1 MIRKQ
6 RIFFL
11 LWVLLSGL
19 LPQQLSGQS
28 DVDIDSLQL
37 VLTDQIQ
44 HGNWRALRDM
54 ATFLDKPDYANRTRG
69 VLLHHTF
76 FTPSELDVAHATRE
90 QCLSFLYD
98 KRNQL
103 KFSDVLKAFYLT
115 PIENQTATINLKR
128 SETTE
133 TNPSVYFRILTNQFD
148 SLVSKKQET
157 YHCQKLIKKIA
168 ALETPESYD
177 WLRRTLTLLPFG
189 KNAIETNLAL
199 CEALANE
206 PSAENLKAVLTAM
219 EQGFV
224 PESLL
229 SVVCLQLTN
238 YTTSPRHARFLL
250 DSLGS
255 SELLRTAGYER
266 MYDTRLNFFY
276 EKVDYFAKIFLQ
288 DEAPEWLQNS
298 ARFDMLSTRTPR
310 LLFYLAAQM
319 YLKPEQ
325 TAYYVHYL
333 NRLTK
338 VDCRNA
344 MSSHLS
350 SSDATSDAIH
360 RISTIEK
367 QKDILRWWASHAE
380 DFEWD
385 ESEHRFVSKA
395 EATARAEELE
405 RQVRRLGSSNDSVA
419 FAAFVHLTE
428 GDPPTVV
435 AMVERFRPI
444 LRAYN
449 AHLPPLNYTY
459 LEQMTALSAYCRKH
473 GFSLRLPPHLTILMD
488 SLRQIISEQKRYKI
502 ENQILEQ
509 INITNIS
516 AIEFY
521 GLLYS
526 VNVDWGFSIGRIID
540 IFYSK
545 NWKQVIDNDAQLR
558 LYLKKSALFKNIG
571 VAGVSSMYDKK
582 FDRRDEYVRL
592 RLTHIARSESDGDIQ
607 DNVQDWRTTASL
619 AQKVEDSGRVVGNTY
634 DEASSDESI
643 ESRLRR
649 LQVDGTFSIAD
660 LNAIVAA
667 SKFSEAHR
675 PLVIKLLKKISP
687 LSTIRS
693 FKLKNWFKVSRDLV
707 AFADLE
713 IGAKDLDD
721 VIRVF
726 EIDDDAAIWAFIEAQ
741 TAVYSLAE
749 KATFWNA
756 MFKVSWFN
764 NVLYDNLL
772 KPARR
777 DSVLGVLRKYLTP
790 TDEVLSE
797 FEEQMTLVHIAELE
811 NMGKTLTEKLE
822 ATLALDAPDVMKMA
836 VQSAILARLNY
847 ADIGTA
853 VRYAYRYTRQE
864 EGSSLMSFL
873 TTDFGLPFFA
883 YTKEEWAQFIE
894 NHAIMSKMD
903 FYIFYLKRFGVVF
916 QTADG
921 KLDYAKIYEILR
933 FDAVQ
938 PFTTGGA
945 PRNFFTFGIIKL
957 LEFEF
962 KTTLGFHEKLN
973 ENQFFYINT
982 TTKRA
987 VEWRTFL
994 ITNKLVSVNSDGAIG
1009 FNEN

>member
-1 MIRKQ
+1 MIRKLS
-6 RIFFL
+6 IFFL
-11 LWVLLSGL
+11 LLTILSGL
-19 LPQQLSGQS
+19 FPPQLSGQS
-28 DVDIDSLQL
+28 DVNVDSLQL
-37 VLTDQIQ
+37 VLTEQIQ
-44 HGNWRALRDM
+44 RGNWRALRDM
-54 ATFLDKPDYANRTRG
+54 ATFLDKPAHANLARR
-69 VLLHHTF
+69 VLLNHTF
-76 FTPSELDVAHATRE
+76 FTPSELDVAQATRE
-90 QCLSFLYD
+90 QCLSFFYD
-98 KRNQL
+98 KRNDM
-103 KFSDVLKAFYLT
+103 KFSDILNAFYVT
-115 PIENQTATINLKR
+115 PIENQTETIHLTR
-128 SETTE
+128 VEAAE
-133 TNPSVYFRILTNQFD
+133 IDPSVSLRILTAQFD
-148 SLVSKKQET
+148 SLALKKQET
-157 YHCQKLIKKIA
+157 YDVQKLIRKIG

-189 KNAIETNLAL
+189 KKATTVNLAL

-206 PSAENLKAVLTAM
+206 PSAENLKTVLTAV

-224 PESLL
+224 PEALL
-229 SVVCLQLTN
+229 SVVCLQMTN
-238 YTTSPRHARFLL
+238 YTTSPRQARFLL

-266 MYDTRLNFFY
+266 MFDTRLNYFY
-276 EKVDYFAKIFLQ
+276 EKVDYFAKIFVQ
-288 DEAPEWLQNS
+288 HETPEWLQIS
-298 ARFDMLSTRTPR
+298 ARFDMLSTRMPR

-319 YLKPEQ
+319 RLKPQQ
-325 TAYYVHYL
+325 TAYYAHYL
-333 NRLTK
+333 NRLTN
-338 VDCRNA
+338 VDCKNA
-344 MSSHLS
+344 ISNL
-350 SSDATSDAIH
+350 ATSNTPN
-360 RISTIEK
+360 ISNIPISLNAIEK
-367 QKDILRWWASHAE
+367 QKDIVRWWAIHAE

-385 ESEHRFVSKA
+385 ESEQRFVSKA

-449 AHLPPLNYTY
+449 THLPPLNYTY

-473 GFSLRLPPHLTILMD
+473 GFALKLSPNLAILMD
-488 SLRQIISEQKRYKI
+488 SLRQPISEKTRYRI
-502 ENQILEQ
+502 ENQILAQ
-509 INITNIS
+509 ADIGDIS

-526 VNVDWGFSIGRIID
+526 ANADWGFSIGRIID

-545 NWKQVIDNDAQLR
+545 NWKRVLDNDAQLR

-582 FDRRDEYVRL
+582 FDRRDEHVRL
-592 RLTHIARSESDGDIQ
+592 RLAHIVRSESDGDIQ

-619 AQKVEDSGRVVGNTY
+619 AQKNEDSGGVAGHPY
-634 DEASSDESI
+634 DEASSDESV

-649 LQVDGTFSIAD
+649 LQVDGSFSIAD
-660 LNAIVAA
+660 LNAIVGA
-667 SKFSEAHR
+667 SKFSETYR
-675 PLVIKLLKKISP
+675 PLVIKLLKKITP
-687 LSTIRS
+687 LSSIRS
-693 FKLKNWFKVSRDLV
+693 FKLKNWFKVSRDLA

-726 EIDDDAAIWAFIEAQ
+726 EVDDDAAMWAFIEAQ
-741 TAVYSLAE
+741 TTLYTIAE
-749 KATFWNA
+749 KAGFWNS

-764 NVLYDNLL
+764 DVLYGNLL
-772 KPARR
+772 KPAQR

-790 TDEVLSE
+790 SDEVLSE
-797 FEEQMTLVHIAELE
+797 FEEQITLVHIAELE

-822 ATLALDAPDVMKMA
+822 STLALDAPDMMKTA
-836 VQSAILARLNY
+836 VQTAILARLTY
-847 ADIGTA
+847 EDIGTA

-864 EGSSLMSFL
+864 EGGALMSFL
-873 TTDFGLPFFA
+873 TMDFGLPFFT
-883 YTKEEWAQFIE
+883 YTKEEWGQFIE
-894 NHAIMSKMD
+894 NHLIMSKKD
-903 FYIFYLKRFGVVF
+903 FYIFYLKRFGVSF

-938 PFTTGGA
+938 PFTTGGS
-945 PRNFFTFGIIKL
+945 PRDFFTFGVIKL

-973 ENQFFYINT
+973 ENQSFYVIST
-982 TTKRA
+982 AKRA
-987 VEWRTFL
+987 TEWRTFL
-994 ITNKLVSVNSDGAIG
+994 LSKKLIKLHPDEAIG
-1009 FNEN
+1009 FNE

>member
-1 MIRKQ
+1 MIRKL
-6 RIFFL
+6 RISFL
-11 LWVLLSGL
+11 FLTILSGL
-19 LPQQLSGQS
+19 FPPQLSGQS
-28 DVDIDSLQL
+28 DVNVDSLQL
-37 VLTDQIQ
+37 VLTEQIK

-54 ATFLDKPDYANRTRG
+54 ATFLDKPAYANLARR
-69 VLLHHTF
+69 VLLKHTF
-76 FTPSELDVAHATRE
+76 FTSSELDVTHATRE
-90 QCLSFLYD
+90 QCLSFFYD
-98 KRNQL
+98 KRNDM
-103 KFSDVLKAFYLT
+103 KFSDILMAFYVT
-115 PIENQTATINLKR
+115 PIENQTATISLSR
-128 SETTE
+128 VETTE
-133 TNPSVYFRILTNQFD
+133 TDPSVYLRILTAQFD
-148 SLVSKKQET
+148 SLALKKQET
-157 YHCQKLIKKIA
+157 YEVQKLIKKIG

-189 KNAIETNLAL
+189 KKASTVNLAL
-199 CEALANE
+199 CETLANE
-206 PSAENLKAVLTAM
+206 PSSENLKAVLTAV

-224 PESLL
+224 PEALL

-238 YTTSPRHARFLL
+238 YTTSPRQARYLL

-266 MYDTRLNFFY
+266 MYDARLNYFY
-276 EKVDYFAKIFLQ
+276 EKVDYFARIFVQ
-288 DEAPEWLQNS
+288 QEAPEWLQVS
-298 ARFDMLSTRTPR
+298 ARFDMLSTRMPR

-319 YLKPEQ
+319 RLKPEQ
-325 TAYYVHYL
+325 TAYYAHYL

-338 VDCRNA
+338 VDCRDA
-344 MSSHLS
+344 M
-350 SSDATSDAIH
+350 H
-360 RISTIEK
+360 RVSPNISNISEDLAAIEK
-367 QKDILRWWASHAE
+367 QKDFVRWWAIHSE

-449 AHLPPLNYTY
+449 THLPPLNYTY

-473 GFSLRLPPHLTILMD
+473 GFSLKLSPKVAVLMD
-488 SLRQIISEQKRYKI
+488 SLRQPINEITRYRL
-502 ENQILEQ
+502 ENKLLAQID
-509 INITNIS
+509 IGDIS

-526 VNVDWGFSIGRIID
+526 ANAEWGFSIGRIID

-545 NWKQVIDNDAQLR
+545 NWKNILDNDAQLR

-582 FDRRDEYVRL
+582 FDRRDEHVRL
-592 RLTHIARSESDGDIQ
+592 RLAQIIRSESDGDIQ

-619 AQKVEDSGRVVGNTY
+619 AQKVEDGGGVAGHPY

-649 LQVDGTFSIAD
+649 LQVDGSFAIAD
-660 LNAIVAA
+660 LNAIVGAP
-667 SKFSEAHR
+667 KFSETYR
-675 PLVIKLLKKISP
+675 PLVIKLLKKLTP

-693 FKLKNWFKVSRDLV
+693 FKLKNWFKVSRDLA

-713 IGAKDLDD
+713 VGAKDLDD

-726 EIDDDAAIWAFIEAQ
+726 EVDDDAAMWAFIEAQ
-741 TAVYSLAE
+741 IAHYSPTE
-749 KATFWNA
+749 KASFWNS
-756 MFKVSWFN
+756 MFKVTWFN
-764 NVLYDNLL
+764 DVLYGNLL
-772 KPARR
+772 KPVQR

-790 TDEVLSE
+790 SDEVLSE
-797 FEEQMTLVHIAELE
+797 FEEQTTLVHIAELE
-811 NMGKTLTEKLE
+811 NMGKKLADKLE
-822 ATLALDAPDVMKMA
+822 STLALDAPDMMKTA
-836 VQSAILARLNY
+836 VQTAILARLTY
-847 ADIGTA
+847 EEIGTA

-864 EGSSLMSFL
+864 EGSAVMTFL
-873 TTDFGLPFFA
+873 TMDFGIPFFT
-883 YTKEEWAQFIE
+883 YSKEEWAQFIE
-894 NHAIMSKMD
+894 NHLVMSKKD
-903 FYIFYLKRFGVVF
+903 FYIFYLKRFGVSF

-921 KLDYAKIYEILR
+921 KLDYNKIHEILR

-938 PFTTGGA
+938 PFTTGGS
-945 PRNFFTFGIIKL
+945 PRDFFTFGIIKL

-973 ENQFFYINT
+973 ENQSFYINT
-982 TTKRA
+982 TAKRA
-987 VEWRTFL
+987 AEWRTYL
-994 ITNKLVSVNSDGAIG
+994 LSKKLVKLHPDEAIG
-1009 FNEN
+1009 FNE